1 MENEMKKRTTIT
13 DVARAAQVS
22 LMTVSRVMN
31 GKPGVSEEL
40 RQRILAL
47 ADEMD
52 YRPSQIA
59 RGLATRHTATIGLL
73 VPDIANP
80 FFAQMVRGVE
90 DVAFERG
97 YTIFLINTGEH
108 YERELAAFDSLW
120 QKEIDGVIVCSSRLP
135 IAELESAIQRFPAVV
150 LFNRELATPM
160 DHVTMININDQLG
173 AELAVEHLLGI
184 GRTRIGLVAGP
195 ATSVSAQRRLD
206 GYRAALNAAKIVF
219 DPALIEYCAPFT
231 DDGRVATH
239 TLLSRRP
246 KADAILAFNDL
257 VAVGVMQACQEAG
270 RRVPEDIAVIG
281 CDDIPLATII
291 RPRLTTVHVDLNAI
305 GRMLMDSI
313 LTLIECEGDDDPR
326 VRTIDPSLVIRE
338 SA

>member
-1 MENEMKKRTTIT
+1 MKKRTTIA
-13 DVARAAQVS
+13 DVARAANVS

-31 GKPGVSEEL
+31 NKPGVSEEL

-47 ADEMD
+47 AEEMD

-59 RGLATRHTATIGLL
+59 RGLATRQTSTVGLL
-73 VPDIANP
+73 VPDITNP
-80 FFAQMVRGVE
+80 FFAQIVRGVE

-97 YTIFLINTGEH
+97 YTIFLINFGES

-135 IAELESAIQRFPAVV
+135 IAELEEAIQRFPAVV
-150 LFNRELATPM
+150 LFNRELVTPM
-160 DHVTMININDQLG
+160 EHVTMININDQLG
-173 AELAVEHLLGI
+173 AELAVEHLVALG
-184 GRTRIGLVAGP
+184 RRRIGLVAGP
-195 ATSVSAQRRLD
+195 AISISAQRRLD

-219 DPALIEYCAPFT
+219 DPAMIEYCPPFT
-231 DDGRVATH
+231 DDGRAATH
-239 TLLSRRP
+239 TLLARRP
-246 KADAILAFNDL
+246 RTDAILAFNDL

-270 RRVPEDIAVIG
+270 RRVPDDIAVIG

-305 GRMLMDSI
+305 GRMLMES
-313 LTLIECEGDDDPR
+313 LLALIEGDGDDQPR
-326 VRTIDPSLVIRE
+326 AQRIDPILVVRE